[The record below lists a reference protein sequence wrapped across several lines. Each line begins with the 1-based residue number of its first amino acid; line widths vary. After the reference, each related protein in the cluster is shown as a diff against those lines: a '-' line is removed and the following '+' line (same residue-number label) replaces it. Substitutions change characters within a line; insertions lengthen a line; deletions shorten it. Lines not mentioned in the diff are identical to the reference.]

1 MSSDALN
8 RIRQKKRPSV
18 PSRNETVES
27 PLSQEPQITR
37 NQDPNLA
44 SNQGTETSD
53 TQSYNIATSQ
63 DTKTSRYQELKKLKT
78 KASTLRL
85 EQSIA
90 TELTLLCKQEGISRE
105 VLVEAMFLYCQDSPG
120 VLESVLEQA
129 QARHLQRQ
137 EISNR
142 KRAETMMKRFGE
154 EV

>member
-8 RIRQKKRPSV
+8 RIRQKKRPAV
-18 PSRNETVES
+18 PPRNETAES
-27 PLSQEPQITR
+27 SSSQDTPITS
-37 NQDPNLA
+37 NQDTNTTRSL
-44 SNQGTETSD
+44 
-53 TQSYNIATSQ
+53 
-63 DTKTSRYQELKKLKT
+63 DTKTSRYQESKALKT

-90 TELTLLCKQEGISRE
+90 TELTLLCKQQGISRE
-105 VLVEAMFLYCQDSPG
+105 VLVEAMFLYCENHPG

-142 KRAETMMKRFGE
+142 KRAETMMKRFSDE
-154 EV
+154 T

>member
-18 PSRNETVES
+18 PPRNETVES
-27 PLSQEPQITR
+27 SLSQEPQVTS
-37 NQDPNLA
+37 NQDSEN
-44 SNQGTETSD
+44 STTQDTNVSISQDDKTTE
-53 TQSYNIATSQ
+53 SQ
-63 DTKTSRYQELKKLKT
+63 DTKTSRYQDAKILKT

-105 VLVEAMFLYCQDSPG
+105 VFVEAMFLYCQNHPEI
-120 VLESVLEQA
+120 LESVLEQA
-129 QARHLQRQ
+129 QARHYQRQ

-142 KRAETMMKRFGE
+142 KRAETMIKRFSNDS
-154 EV
+154 